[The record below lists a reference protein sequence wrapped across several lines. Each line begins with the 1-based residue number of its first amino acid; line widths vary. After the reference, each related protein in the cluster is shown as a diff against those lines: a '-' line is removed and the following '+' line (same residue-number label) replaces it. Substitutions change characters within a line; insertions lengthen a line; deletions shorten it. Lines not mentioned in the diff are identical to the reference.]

1 MIPPQDN
8 FPAQL
13 QRVISRFLAEG
24 RAAGVEE
31 LGPIAYRLR
40 ELPPRPTLSL
50 AQRLSI
56 YQRDGWL
63 CRYCGGETILTQVMA
78 LLGSLFPDL
87 FRYHPNWKTGATHP
101 AIISR
106 SASVDH
112 LYPGSLGGSWTEPDN
127 LATACWLCNMRKAD
141 LTLEQLGWSILTAPE
156 TSQWDGL
163 TGLSPRCGR
172 LPGNRGENIERGLQ
186 PCVSLLAGP
195 DGSNMDRGNRGA

>member
-13 QRVISRFLAEG
+13 QRVVSRFLAEG

-40 ELPPRPTLSL
+40 ELPPRPTLSV

-87 FRYHPNWKTGATHP
+87 FPYHPNWKTGATHP
-101 AIISR
+101 AIIRR

-163 TGLSPRCGR
+163 TGLYPALWEAAGQ
-172 LPGNRGENIERGLQ
+172 PGGEHRAWIAALRQSSG
-186 PCVSLLAGP
+186 GP
-195 DGSNMDRGNRGA
+195 